1 MSNSI
6 SEHSNGMQNNNS
18 ELRTPNSELNNNF
31 KLQTMKEL
39 IGTLEAKGIRFAIA
53 ISRFNSFITDQLL
66 LGAVD
71 CITRHGGSDEQI
83 TVARVPGAN
92 ELPLIAD
99 KLAAS
104 GNYDV
109 IIAMGAVIRG
119 ATPHADL
126 INGQVSKS
134 LAQIAIER
142 GVPVINSVICADNIE
157 QAIERAG
164 TKAGNKGWDGAQ
176 AAMEM
181 ANLFKQ
187 I

>member
-1 MSNSI
+1 
-6 SEHSNGMQNNNS
+6 
-18 ELRTPNSELNNNF
+18 
-31 KLQTMKEL
+31 MKEL
-39 IGTLEAKGIRFAIA
+39 NGTLEARGIRFAIA
-53 ISRFNSFITDQLL
+53 ISRFNSFITEQLL
-66 LGAVD
+66 KGAVD
-71 CITRHGGSDEQI
+71 CIERHGGSCDQI

-104 GNYDV
+104 GDYDV
-109 IIAMGAVIRG
+109 VIALGAVIRG

-126 INGQVSKS
+126 INSQVSKS
-134 LAQIAIER
+134 LAQIAVAR
-142 GVPVINSVICADNIE
+142 GIPVINSVICADNIE

-181 ANLFKQ
+181 ATLFKAL
-187 I
+187 